1 MNNIQPLIRKKLFGI
16 CNSVRQ
22 MSQLQNSMY
31 VAVSLG
37 SRDRNMTTAIPI
49 SIQKL
54 KRFDI
59 IHTAL

>member
-1 MNNIQPLIRKKLFGI
+1 
-16 CNSVRQ
+16 

-59 IHTAL
+59 IHTALWNITLRMAMSWLTYKFSK